1 MTRSKEGSMR
11 SVILGSAAAVLA
23 IAGCGGPPN
32 AEGPIALAVMESER
46 DADPQQAWR
55 EPSESEPV
63 IRVFDAPEGETVLRV
78 GNEWVC
84 GVSRIPTKL
93 PEGYPAPTAI
103 GAIEL
108 KWYPTVRRAIVEG
121 GGSADWGTNFAFW
134 PLFRHIERNDIAMTS
149 PVEIDYEDV
158 EGAEDRPSDWRM
170 AFLYE
175 KFSDGPS
182 GEFGKVTVSDAPP
195 VIVLSAGVRGP
206 YRVTNDQQALAALE
220 AWLAE
225 HPEWE
230 RVAPPRVLRYNG
242 PEMPNAR
249 KWSEVQIPVRLKAS
263 SEQASE

>member
-1 MTRSKEGSMR
+1 M
-11 SVILGSAAAVLA
+11 ILGGSAALLGL
-23 IAGCGGPPN
+23 AGCGGPPN
-32 AEGPIALAVMESER
+32 AEGPIALAVMASESGTGEASR
-46 DADPQQAWR
+46 TAAR

-78 GNEWVC
+78 GDEWVC

-93 PEGYPAPTAI
+93 PVGYPPPTAI

-108 KWYPTVRRAIVEG
+108 KWYPSVRRATVEG

-158 EGAEDRPSDWRM
+158 ASADDRPSDWRM

-175 KFSDGPS
+175 KFSDGPA
-182 GEFGKVTVSDAPP
+182 GEYGRVTVRDAPP
-195 VIVLSAGVRGP
+195 VVVLSAGVRGP
-206 YRVTNDQQALAALE
+206 YRVTNDQQALGALE
-220 AWLAE
+220 AWLE
-225 HPEWE
+225 QNPEWE

-242 PEMPNAR
+242 PEAPAAR
-249 KWSEVQIPVRLKAS
+249 KWSEVQIPVRLRAV
-263 SEQASE
+263 SESGGE

>member
-1 MTRSKEGSMR
+1 MR
-11 SVILGSAAAVLA
+11 AMILGGSAALLA
-23 IAGCGGPPN
+23 LAGCGGPPN
-32 AEGPIALAVMESER
+32 AEGPIALAVMASER
-46 DADPQQAWR
+46 ETPEGEGRVSR

-78 GNEWVC
+78 GSEWVC

-93 PEGYPAPTAI
+93 PEGYPPPTAI

-108 KWYPTVRRAIVEG
+108 KWYPTVRRATVEG

-134 PLFRHIERNDIAMTS
+134 PLFRHIDRNNIAMTS
-149 PVEIDYEDV
+149 PVEIDYDDV
-158 EGAEDRPSDWRM
+158 ESAEDRPGDWRM

-175 KFSDGPS
+175 KFSDGPE
-182 GEFGKVTVSDAPP
+182 GEFGRVTVSDAPP
-195 VIVLSAGVRGP
+195 IVVLSAGVRGP
-206 YRVTNDQQALAALE
+206 YRVTNDQQALEALE

-242 PEMPNAR
+242 PEMSAAR
-249 KWSEVQIPVRLKAS
+249 KWSEVQIPVRLRS
-263 SEQASE
+263 STETRSE